1 VKREVKY
8 VIRFTRYEIQRKVRW
23 CRISKRGLKVNG
35 GIKAETVRL
44 IDESNNQIGIVARN
58 EAMSRARSV
67 GLDLV
72 EVAPTSNPPV
82 CRIMDY
88 GKWQYQQK
96 RRVRESHK
104 KHQLHATTLKEIRLR
119 PETDKHD
126 LDIKLNHAREFLEKG
141 HKVQFTMF
149 FRGRQM
155 LHRDQGYSILEDITE
170 LLQELAKIERPS
182 TMSGRRMTLLLVPK

>member
-1 VKREVKY
+1 
-8 VIRFTRYEIQRKVRW
+8 
-23 CRISKRGLKVNG
+23 VNG
-35 GIKAETVRL
+35 GIKAEKVRL
-44 IDESNNQIGIVARN
+44 IDEQNNQAGVVSRSD
-58 EAMSRARSV
+58 AMSRAREV

-72 EVAPTSNPPV
+72 EVAPNSEPPV

-96 RRVRESHK
+96 RKVREAHK
-104 KHQLHATTLKEIRLR
+104 KHQHHTTSLKEIRLR

-126 LDIKLNHAREFLEKG
+126 LDIKLNHAREFIAKG

-155 LHRDQGYSILEDITE
+155 LHREQGYEIYENITAMLEDV
-170 LLQELAKIERPS
+170 AKIERPS
-182 TMSGRRMTLLLVPK
+182 RMAGKRMTLLLVPK

>member
-1 VKREVKY
+1 
-8 VIRFTRYEIQRKVRW
+8 
-23 CRISKRGLKVNG
+23 
-35 GIKAETVRL
+35 
-44 IDESNNQIGIVARN
+44 VARN
-58 EAMSRARSV
+58 EAMSRARSA

-72 EVAPTSNPPV
+72 EVAPTSDPPV

-96 RRVRESHK
+96 RRVREAHK
-104 KHQLHATTLKEIRLR
+104 KHQHHAVTLKEIRLR

-155 LHRDQGYSILEDITE
+155 LHRDQGYAILEDITE
-170 LLQELAKIERPS
+170 SLQELAKIERPS